1 MQALHRMLVACN
13 DEFQWFALI
22 ALQRKTISD
31 DIEITL
37 RDRRGRRWPV
47 VFNYVARLGL
57 SIAYPKTRVRGTTF
71 AGAILRLNGRT
82 PARNYE
88 HAVAY
93 VCAAVDELRDVLER
107 HPEDVMLLD

>member
-1 MQALHRMLVACN
+1 MRVLHHMLVTCN
-13 DEFQWFALI
+13 DKFGWHATVTLRHAALS
-22 ALQRKTISD
+22 AD
-31 DIEITL
+31 VEITL

-57 SIAYPKTRVRGTTF
+57 SIAYPKARVRGTTF
-71 AGAILRLNGRT
+71 AGAIFRLNGRT

-93 VCAAVDELRDVLER
+93 VCEAVDELRGVLER